1 MREAG
6 AVVLLT
12 EVGLV
17 RRAAELRRRFV
28 QDLSHE
34 LRSPLAV
41 MRTTVEAMEGE
52 VTPTLADMMI
62 RQVERI
68 TRLTDELYE
77 LATIEAGEID
87 LRPERQALHP
97 LVQEILGDFRSVADS
112 AKVDLQ
118 MNLPSDLTCVCD
130 RRGLYRVVS
139 NLVDNAIK
147 YNREGGW
154 VRIGGSVTANGV
166 VLEVADSGIGIPSD
180 ELGAVMQRFYR
191 IDQARTPGE
200 GGLGLGLAIV
210 KHMVLQMG
218 GNLVLDSRE
227 GVGTVATLTLPAT
240 LRTESVRQR
249 G

>member
-1 MREAG
+1 
-6 AVVLLT
+6 VLLT

-52 VTPTLADMMI
+52 VTPQLAEMMI

-77 LATIEAGEID
+77 LATIEAGEVD
-87 LRPERQALHP
+87 LNPERQNLRP
-97 LVQEILGDFRSVADS
+97 LVREILVDFQSVADS
-112 AKVDLQ
+112 GQVELQ
-118 MNLPSDLTCVCD
+118 MEVPRDLTCVCD
-130 RRGLYRVVS
+130 RRGLYRVLS

-154 VRIGGSVTANGV
+154 VRVRGEATAAGV
-166 VLEVADSGIGIPSD
+166 VLEISDSGIGIPAD

-191 IDQARTPGE
+191 IDQARTPGQ

-227 GVGTVATLTLPAT
+227 GVGTVATLTLPSELTPQPAVA
-240 LRTESVRQR
+240 E
-249 G
+249 